1 MILILM
7 KGKLNH
13 TDIIL
18 PILAGLRKNNF
29 KKKIKLVYPS
39 KGSLEII
46 KENTSLYKT
55 LKSISQINHFY
66 MTEEL
71 QKYYLPYLI
80 AGIISVLHRNLILIK
95 LLFTKTYVL
104 NIEIP
109 PEIIDF
115 PWIFKENLDFEVVP
129 PFFIN
134 L

>member
-29 KKKIKLVYPS
+29 KQKIKLVYPS

-71 QKYYLPYLI
+71 QKYY
-80 AGIISVLHRNLILIK
+80 N
-95 LLFTKTYVL
+95 FEKT
-104 NIEIP
+104 
-109 PEIIDF
+109 
-115 PWIFKENLDFEVVP
+115 NLDN
-129 PFFIN
+129 IN
-134 L
+134 KSVDDLYYTII